1 MLEIRDWE
9 KTCVQTKA
17 NVQGP
22 HTNAL
27 FASSLSLPKE
37 WQWWKKVGGRQDQGR
52 QMDSVLIASGLCL
65 KLSIKSKGFPAKCL
79 PVECRASERN
89 LKVQLGVNIAWAVV
103 WLPAGGP
110 PRAVPFC
117 RAAICCSFNEW
128 ISLSLFWQN
137 NSFCDVTCIP
147 MDGLSPLL
155 ALLCVCVCVV
165 YCRGWGGVK
174 TERWC
179 VSAFSPVGDGGCCE
193 KVTALGWFLIG
204 MLHHL
209 FLWRTG
215 QLDCC
220 CWYLSM
226 SFLQFVFLPSWT
238 LKGWLRQQ
246 RICLQCR
253 RPWFFDPWVGKIS
266 WKRKWQAIPVFLPGE
281 LHGQRSLAS
290 YSPWCRK
297 ELDTT
302 WVTNTLDTLWKHW
315 RMESLLSR
323 SASEVQVYG
332 IKYLSRFFPLF
343 SNHLTLTWI
352 D

>member
-1 MLEIRDWE
+1 MFKDPTLMLF
-9 KTCVQTKA
+9 
-17 NVQGP
+17 
-22 HTNAL
+22 
-27 FASSLSLPKE
+27 FASSLSLPQE
-37 WQWWKKVGGRQDQGR
+37 WQWWKKAGGRQDQGR
-52 QMDSVLIASGLCL
+52 QMDSVLTASGLCL

-89 LKVQLGVNIAWAVV
+89 LKVQLGVSIAWAVA

-110 PRAVPFC
+110 PLAMPFC
-117 RAAICCSFNEW
+117 RAAICCSANEW
-128 ISLSLFWQN
+128 ISLSL
-137 NSFCDVTCIP
+137 SFDRTIASVMWSAFRRT
-147 MDGLSPLL
+147 DWV
-155 ALLCVCVCVV
+155 LCWHSCVSVCVCGVCV
-165 YCRGWGGVK
+165 AGGWGGVRA
-174 TERWC
+174 ERWC
-179 VSAFSPVGDGGCCE
+179 VSAFSPVGDGGCCK
-193 KVTALGWFLIG
+193 KVNAFGWFLIG

-215 QLDCC
+215 QLGCC
-220 CWYLSM
+220 CWYLYM
-226 SFLQFVFLPSWT
+226 SFPQLVFLPWRKT

-253 RPWFFDPWVGKIS
+253 RPRFDPWVGEIS

-290 YSPWCRK
+290 YSPWGRK

-323 SASEVQVYG
+323 SASEVQAHG
-332 IKYLSRFFPLF
+332 IKYLSRFFF
-343 SNHLTLTWI
+343 SFFLIIWH
-352 D
+352 